1 MRNMVRVTRFTLFP
15 LVAKL
20 GALLLFLPPCSAGA
34 AVRGAEMVVPC
45 AVSAFDDTLEWLCAL
60 KDPAGAPLLRVDEI
74 FPAERPRVATLSAVG
89 PLALRAGL
97 RNAPWLQ
104 LNFVAKTVANSLLP
118 MLAALFSG
126 GGGDLVHYV
135 EAKTVEYGIGI
146 CRTRFG
152 RSDAECNL
160 RF

>member
-74 FPAERPRVATLSAVG
+74 RGDNVAAFTPVEETAFQKWVFTEVGEKIAEGPPREVIEDPEVKRVYMG
-89 PLALRAGL
+89 I
-97 RNAPWLQ
+97 
-104 LNFVAKTVANSLLP
+104 
-118 MLAALFSG
+118 
-126 GGGDLVHYV
+126 
-135 EAKTVEYGIGI
+135 EA
-146 CRTRFG
+146 
-152 RSDAECNL
+152 
-160 RF
+160 

>member
-1 MRNMVRVTRFTLFP
+1 MWAV
-15 LVAKL
+15 
-20 GALLLFLPPCSAGA
+20 GAPYES
-34 AVRGAEMVVPC
+34 VP
-45 AVSAFDDTLEWLCAL
+45 VSARASR
-60 KDPAGAPLLRVDEI
+60 PLL
-74 FPAERPRVATLSAVG
+74 
-89 PLALRAGL
+89 
-97 RNAPWLQ
+97 WK
-104 LNFVAKTVANSLLP
+104 KTAANSLLP

>member
-1 MRNMVRVTRFTLFP
+1 MVARGVPRPRRLSRAFGRRTIVTDARRRWHD
-15 LVAKL
+15 VKS
-20 GALLLFLPPCSAGA
+20 GGGGGA
-34 AVRGAEMVVPC
+34 AI
-45 AVSAFDDTLEWLCAL
+45 AVAQ
-60 KDPAGAPLLRVDEI
+60 R
-74 FPAERPRVATLSAVG
+74 RVG

-104 LNFVAKTVANSLLP
+104 LNFVAKTAANSLLP

>member
-1 MRNMVRVTRFTLFP
+1 MTEEATDARRVYQRHFQE
-15 LVAKL
+15 
-20 GALLLFLPPCSAGA
+20 AL
-34 AVRGAEMVVPC
+34 
-45 AVSAFDDTLEWLCAL
+45 
-60 KDPAGAPLLRVDEI
+60 
-74 FPAERPRVATLSAVG
+74 
-89 PLALRAGL
+89 
-97 RNAPWLQ
+97 N
-104 LNFVAKTVANSLLP
+104 
-118 MLAALFSG
+118 ALFSG